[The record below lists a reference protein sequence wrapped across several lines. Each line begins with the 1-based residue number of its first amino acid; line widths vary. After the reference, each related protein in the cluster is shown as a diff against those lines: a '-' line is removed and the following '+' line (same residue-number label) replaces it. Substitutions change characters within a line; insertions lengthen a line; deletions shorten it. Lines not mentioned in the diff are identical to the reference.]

1 MMIYIASIISK
12 AINPGQLL
20 HVDIVFIAG
29 KPILF
34 SVDDITGY
42 IVMAHMESKG
52 QADVNKAID
61 AIVNRY
67 QSSLKVVSVISCD
80 AEAVLKSQA
89 TTNHLARKGIK
100 LAPRIP
106 YEHEKI
112 AERSMRIL
120 REKMNANQSF
130 HTLYRRLYMIDW

>member
-1 MMIYIASIISK
+1 MTS
-12 AINPGQLL
+12 L
-20 HVDIVFIAG
+20 D
-29 KPILF
+29 
-34 SVDDITGY
+34 T
-42 IVMAHMESKG
+42 HMESKG

-112 AERSMRIL
+112 VERSMRIL
-120 REKMNANQSF
+120 REKMNAKLSELPY
-130 HTLYRRLYMIDW
+130 TLPKALYDRLAFSIINNHKIILIILNL

>member
-1 MMIYIASIISK
+1 MARMKSK
-12 AINPGQLL
+12 A
-20 HVDIVFIAG
+20 
-29 KPILF
+29 
-34 SVDDITGY
+34 
-42 IVMAHMESKG
+42 

-89 TTNHLARKGIK
+89 TINYLASKDIK

-112 AERSMRIL
+112 VER
-120 REKMNANQSF
+120 
-130 HTLYRRLYMIDW
+130 